1 MAGEGAVDPNA
12 FVGTAGGFKDRA
24 NACPAAVRTRPMRG
38 SRTVLEAASGLL
50 EEERARLGDDSEG
63 LRDLSGA
70 VEGLTS
76 DLAFLH

>member
-1 MAGEGAVDPNA
+1 MRSSAPLEAL
-12 FVGTAGGFKDRA
+12 RIE
-24 NACPAAVRTRPMRG
+24 RTRARLLFELDQCG
-38 SRTVLEAASGLL
+38 EAAQVLEAASGLL